1 MHLLKYTND
10 ARNLFFTTS
19 LRNSVQT
26 YSSRQ
31 FRLLDPLQ
39 THPSPPIV
47 LALSPTSH
55 LLLSA
60 SVEPPTIHLTNL
72 TLRTLPIILH
82 PSCSSSAVVAAS
94 FHPERANVFLLA
106 FADGVLAIYD
116 AVHLLR
122 NGGKG
127 ERRDRPARTG
137 NWGELGHIKG
147 LHTAGAN
154 LPPSDP
160 DALLKSADLGAYQ
173 AGTEIVTIRGRSS
186 GITAVSFLPGYTARA
201 VSAGADGKCHLI
213 DFEAHNRKESRIV
226 RSWHVRGPATS
237 LSVVPLEG
245 RRLTTPKGRKTSRRE
260 EASDDVSTGSL
271 LVVGRFDGKVCL
283 FSDLGI
289 LQGEL
294 IVDPAGGPILDVK
307 WTKGSGDRESKPSD
321 GSGAELQPSDSM
333 PRSSSYGSRK
343 ASTVK
348 AKRNS
353 VALTKRKSF
362 GSLLAAGRQIK
373 EEVLSLD
380 VEDSNDGDYAWRDA
394 ADVYAAKYMDMF
406 SPVKQYIG
414 KEIPSAD
421 RLSKKES
428 EPSATLLEQISAVEL
443 QFPLSGLET
452 EKPNPKLIR
461 RGSRTADRPRPGP
474 RRGSQAA
481 IRTSHTARRSGQDD
495 GKVITDVRRAVVP
508 GRPARGFAL
517 FAPYMERKVMVAGTG
532 SVKRDQ
538 SCNQVSTASPAKRS
552 DQSGAN
558 VWSDV
563 VGSPPIPTR
572 THSQKASTDVSR
584 KSRKNVSFQ
593 APSVAKDKHGSIV
606 QGHPLSIPSVSDP
619 STRLLQAEDRDHHAQ
634 GKPSFEHT
642 VVHQAPKEESSQ
654 GFELHEDTSTLTRT
668 SDSPKRLRTGNNTR
682 NALRTPLGDT
692 SHNLGST
699 KSSNELSKISG
710 SAKELA
716 ISHNDTAA
724 FFDEKLQE
732 ARAALAADMRD
743 FQAEI
748 LRQFDEHKRQM
759 EDALDTEAKARQ
771 KLIEENRLLKEELSK
786 ANRGWD

>member
-1 MHLLKYTND
+1 MKYTND

-39 THPSPPIV
+39 THSSPPTVI
-47 LALSPTSH
+47 ALSPTSH

-72 TLRTLPIILH
+72 TLRTLPVILR

-94 FHPERANVFLLA
+94 FHPERANVFLLG

-122 NGGKG
+122 RASKG
-127 ERRDRPARTG
+127 ERREGPARTG
-137 NWGELGHIKG
+137 NGGELGHIKG

-160 DALLKSADLGAYQ
+160 DALLESADLGAYQ
-173 AGTEIVTIRGRSS
+173 AGTEIVTIGGRSS

-226 RSWHVRGPATS
+226 KSWHVRGPATS

-260 EASDDVSTGSL
+260 EASADVSTGSL
-271 LVVGRFDGKVCL
+271 IVVGRFDGKVCI

-289 LQGEL
+289 LQGEM
-294 IVDPAGGPILDVK
+294 IVDPAGGPILDVE
-307 WTKGSGDRESKPSD
+307 WIGGSGDRVSKPSG
-321 GSGAELQPSDSM
+321 GSRAELQSSNSM
-333 PRSSSYGSRK
+333 PRPSSCGSRRT
-343 ASTVK
+343 SIVK
-348 AKRNS
+348 GKRNS
-353 VALTKRKSF
+353 IALSKRTSL
-362 GSLLAAGRQIK
+362 GSLLAAGRQTK

-380 VEDSNDGDYAWRDA
+380 GEDSNDGDHGWRDA

-406 SPVKQYIG
+406 SPVKQHIDKG
-414 KEIPSAD
+414 IPNAD

-428 EPSATLLEQISAVEL
+428 EPPATLLEHLSAVEL

-452 EKPNPKLIR
+452 EISISNPTR

-481 IRTSHTARRSGQDD
+481 VRTSQTARRSGQDD
-495 GKVITDVRRAVVP
+495 GKVITDVRRAAVP

-532 SVKRDQ
+532 SVKRDR
-538 SCNQVSTASPAKRS
+538 SCNQASTASRVKTS
-552 DQSGAN
+552 DQSREN
-558 VWSDV
+558 VWGDV
-563 VGSPPIPTR
+563 VSSPPIPTR

-593 APSVAKDKHGSIV
+593 APSVAKGRDEINV
-606 QGHPLSIPSVSDP
+606 QGQPLFIPLVSEP
-619 STRLLQAEDRDHHAQ
+619 STRLLQAKDRDHYAQ
-634 GKPSFEHT
+634 EQPSFEHR
-642 VVHQAPKEESSQ
+642 VVPRSPKEISPR
-654 GFELHEDTSTLTRT
+654 GFKLHEDTSTLSRT
-668 SDSPKRLRTGNNTR
+668 SHPPQRIRTTTNTR
-682 NALRTPLGDT
+682 NAWKTPLGDT
-692 SHNLGST
+692 SQNLGST
-699 KSSNELSKISG
+699 KLSNDPWRTSG
-710 SAKELA
+710 SDKELA

-724 FFDEKLQE
+724 FFNEKLQE
-732 ARAALAADMRD
+732 AKATLAADMRD
-743 FQAEI
+743 FRAEI
-748 LRQFDEHKRQM
+748 LRQFDEHKRQIG
-759 EDALDTEAKARQ
+759 DALDTEVKARQ
-771 KLIEENRLLKEELSK
+771 KVIEENRLLKEELSK

>member
-1 MHLLKYTND
+1 MRLLKYTKD

-19 LRNSVQT
+19 LQISVQI

-39 THPSPPIV
+39 THPSPPTI

-72 TLRTLPIILH
+72 TLRTPPIRLR

-106 FADGVLAIYD
+106 FADGVLATYH

-122 NGGKG
+122 KGGKG
-127 ERRDRPARTG
+127 ERREGPGRTG
-137 NWGELGHIKG
+137 NGSELGHIKG
-147 LHTAGAN
+147 LHAASIISA
-154 LPPSDP
+154 PSDP
-160 DALLKSADLGAYQ
+160 DALLEPATLGAYDE
-173 AGTEIVTIRGRSS
+173 GTETVTVESRSS
-186 GITAVSFLPGYTARA
+186 GITAVSFLPGFTARA
-201 VSAGADGKCHLI
+201 VSAGADGKCHLV
-213 DFEAHNRKESRIV
+213 DFEAHHRKESRIV
-226 RSWHVRGPATS
+226 ASWHVRGPATS

-245 RRLTTPKGRKTSRRE
+245 RRPTTPQGRKPSRRE
-260 EASDDVSTGSL
+260 EAGAHFSTESL
-271 LVVGRFDGKVCL
+271 IVVGRIDGKVCL
-283 FSDLGI
+283 FSDSGVLR
-289 LQGEL
+289 GEV
-294 IVDPAGGPILDVK
+294 IVDPAGGPILDVE
-307 WTKGSGDRESKPSD
+307 WMEGSGDRVSKPSG
-321 GSGAELQPSDSM
+321 GSRAELQPSNSM
-333 PRSSSYGSRK
+333 PRASSYGSRRT
-343 ASTVK
+343 SSVK
-348 AKRNS
+348 GKRNS
-353 VALTKRKSF
+353 IAISTRKSF
-362 GSLLAAGRQIK
+362 GSLLAGGRQIK

-380 VEDSNDGDYAWRDA
+380 VEDSNDGDHGWRDA
-394 ADVYAAKYMDMF
+394 ADVYAAKYMNMF
-406 SPVKQYIG
+406 SPVKQHIDN
-414 KEIPSAD
+414 EIPSAD

-428 EPSATLLEQISAVEL
+428 EPSATLLEHLSAVEL

-461 RGSRTADRPRPGP
+461 RGSRTTDRPRPGP
-474 RRGSQAA
+474 RRGSQAV
-481 IRTSHTARRSGQDD
+481 IRTSHIGRRSGQDD
-495 GKVITDVRRAVVP
+495 GKVITDFRHAVVP

-532 SVKRDQ
+532 SVKRDR
-538 SCNQVSTASPAKRS
+538 SCNQASTASPAKRN
-552 DQSGAN
+552 DQPGKN

-593 APSVAKDKHGSIV
+593 APSVAKDRDEINV
-606 QGHPLSIPSVSDP
+606 QGQPLSIPSVSEP
-619 STRLLQAEDRDHHAQ
+619 STRLLQAKARDHHAQ
-634 GKPSFEHT
+634 KITSSERT
-642 VVHQAPKEESSQ
+642 VVHQTPKEESLQ
-654 GFELHEDTSTLTRT
+654 GFESHEDTSTLTRT
-668 SDSPKRLRTGNNTR
+668 SHSPKRLRTGNNTR
-682 NALRTPLGDT
+682 NALKTPLGDT

-699 KSSNELSKISG
+699 KSSNELSKTSG

-716 ISHNDTAA
+716 MSHNDTAA
-724 FFDEKLQE
+724 FFDEKVQE
-732 ARAALAADMRD
+732 AKAALGADMRD

-771 KLIEENRLLKEELSK
+771 KVIEENRLLKEELSK
-786 ANRGWD
+786 VNKRRD